1 MAAEGTRV
9 RRSNPIMMHQVIL
22 SSFVHSLKQWRLYQ
36 PFPKPPQP
44 LWQEE
49 ASSPAASP
57 TCRARARGI
66 FNPFTLNGLIVVD
79 GVVASAHSDWFLEPF
94 VPAKYEHLIPGLYQ
108 QIMGPVRCLYWL
120 VGPAKSRSMA
130 EEWGLV
136 ELISGRDVG
145 PFVKW
150 VYGKVAAGRTMLVV
164 AAAAVAARFVK
175 K

>member
-1 MAAEGTRV
+1 MF
-9 RRSNPIMMHQVIL
+9 IL
-22 SSFVHSLKQWRLYQ
+22 SSNRDFTTSAT
-36 PFPKPPQP
+36 P
-44 LWQEE
+44 L
-49 ASSPAASP
+49 AGGGVLA
-57 TCRARARGI
+57 CRVAHVSRGI

-79 GVVASAHSDWFLEPF
+79 DVVASAHSDWFLEPF

-136 ELISGRDVG
+136 ELISGRDAG

-150 VYGKVAAGRTMLVV
+150 VYGKVAAGRAMLVV